1 MPSTLA
7 QATGRQDS
15 ILVSAVNTD
24 LNEPVTVVEVNVY
37 TISDLTIIDI
47 DGTGPVQILRNGKS
61 VVEEI

>member
-37 TISDLTIIDI
+37 TII